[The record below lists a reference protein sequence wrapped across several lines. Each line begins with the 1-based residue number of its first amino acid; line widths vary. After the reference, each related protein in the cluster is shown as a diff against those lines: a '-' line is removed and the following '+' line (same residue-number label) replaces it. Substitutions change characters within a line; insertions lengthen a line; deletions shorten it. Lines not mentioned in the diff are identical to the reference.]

1 MGKKSKMQFVEK
13 KQKEEEQEGEEEE
26 EDSSSGGR
34 TPLRAFNK
42 SAD

>member
-1 MGKKSKMQFVEK
+1 MPAKMGKESKRQLVE
-13 KQKEEEQEGEEEE
+13 KEEEKQEE

-34 TPLRAFNK
+34 TPLRTSNK